1 VQCSDAN
8 LYQSR
13 RRSRVYLVGTLGV
26 MGILAGLAG
35 SMMPAVVAKFF
46 FLLLICVATIAV
58 TARFGAIPEI
68 PGRTP

>member
-1 VQCSDAN
+1 MQCSDAN

-46 FLLLICVATIAV
+46 FLLAV
-58 TARFGAIPEI
+58 VLACTAGLASLWSP
-68 PGRTP
+68 